1 MSWIATG
8 VRVSGSMPRASARSR
23 ARSEA
28 YCSMS
33 AVTRARAP
41 DTDGSDES
49 AYSSTGAGVPPS
61 RRARTASVP
70 GLPCDQ
76 PHEGLLEARGPGAR
90 TDRRRAAAREHGAV
104 SDHHHLVAERADL
117 LHHVTREQHAVPV
130 IAERCE
136 QTPERQH

>member
-41 DTDGSDES
+41 DTHG
-49 AYSSTGAGVPPS
+49 
-61 RRARTASVP
+61 
-70 GLPCDQ
+70 
-76 PHEGLLEARGPGAR
+76 PHEGLLEARGAGAR
-90 TDRRRAAAREHGAV
+90 PDRRRAAVGAHGAV
-104 SDHHHLVAERADL
+104 SDDQRHVAERADL
-117 LHHVTREQHAVPV
+117 LHYVAREQHAVPV
-130 IAERCE
+130 IAERCG
-136 QTPERQH
+136 QTPERQLRDGVEPVGRLVQHEV